1 MPTKFSGARS
11 ALCEL
16 HDLCHPEEDYREVDH
31 VTDQEWF
38 YLLSMSWNFA
48 CGEGLISSRRTRSI
62 PGRAFQFGQHIWIC
76 DTVKPI
82 NFHCARLELAKI
94 SHVLHAADNRLCSH
108 PKRSCGAGI
117 HRNHDICGAECS
129 RTLQDIRR
137 YFEEEQHQQQS
148 QQQPQL
154 LQLLPHL

>member
-31 VTDQEWF
+31 VTDQESF
-38 YLLSMSWNFA
+38 YLLSKSWNFA
-48 CGEGLISSRRTRSI
+48 CGEGI

-82 NFHCARLELAKI
+82 NFHCARLELAK
-94 SHVLHAADNRLCSH
+94 S
-108 PKRSCGAGI
+108 AGI
-117 HRNHDICGAECS
+117 QTIVCVPTRNGVVELGSTEIVNECS

-137 YFEEEQHQQQS
+137 YFEEEQQQQQS
-148 QQQPQL
+148 QQQPRLPQL
-154 LQLLPHL
+154 LSHL

>member
-38 YLLSMSWNFA
+38 YLLSKSWNFA
-48 CGEGLISSRRTRSI
+48 CGEGI

-82 NFHCARLELAKI
+82 NFHCARLELAK
-94 SHVLHAADNRLCSH
+94 S
-108 PKRSCGAGI
+108 AGI
-117 HRNHDICGAECS
+117 QTIVCIKDGVSASAARFVHPSHRRSG
-129 RTLQDIRR
+129 TRR
-137 YFEEEQHQQQS
+137 RSAAAQGEER
-148 QQQPQL
+148 
-154 LQLLPHL
+154 